1 MRKGTLVLCMLLL
14 ICSMGCSKEKKVKQP
29 STTILPEV
37 TKTVTESGEIG
48 IQVYTIDMD
57 SMQSVNE
64 IVYFM
69 KGEEIQ
75 ASSILKK
82 VLELF
87 KANTIDIKVND
98 IKQKE
103 DVMYVSFAKDSVPVV
118 AVSKKVEEI
127 ILESIAKS
135 LVDNLEDVEKIVF
148 QVDGGAYKSENLEL
162 GEDEAYW
169 WK

>member
-48 IQVYTIDMD
+48 IQVYTTDMD